1 MATTVENKNVKKKEY
16 SEEERF
22 VRSVQSPFFKKKK
35 QDAEDLLKRVGLP
48 EWHPDY
54 DKFKKQQ

>member
-1 MATTVENKNVKKKEY
+1 METTVIKKKEY
-16 SEEERF
+16 TEEERF
-22 VRSVQSPFFKKKK
+22 IRSVQLPFFKKKK